1 MMMYMCLCTVHVYL
15 CMCVSVCV
23 CIYLYVDICMLCTYM
38 CKLKTWK
45 NAHTEVWALLL
56 YGAEML
62 RLREESRHIA

>member
-38 CKLKTWK
+38 CKLKTGK
-45 NAHTEVWALLL
+45 KCTHRGVGPLALW
-56 YGAEML
+56 G
-62 RLREESRHIA
+62 